1 MYECFVF
8 LSNSSGVIFIT
19 LVDWVLVSTHQ
30 HSPHHNRCSFNVY
43 TYLSFTEASVTD
55 DDKDLLLR
63 HTNELLSRV
72 NIIQGRGKHLKSI
85 HKIDVLKKS
94 ASSMFVAIFEALF
107 HVQLVDIFRS
117 PNSLQDYVANAEAVI
132 NALRL
137 VFDMSLSHIK
147 GKDIATGNI
156 TAISNLVDILM
167 GISHVKNS
175 QEEDEEGKPQR
186 RNHPSLKQRKKEAA
200 SAIAGGKGSNG
211 SSRGENGRR
220 ERSKRTPMQRKMY
233 SAPTAAPGD
242 KDGRR
247 STMQKRNGGPQ
258 RKWPKSWPPIIEKEK
273 ENLVEEPPLDDDE
286 PDTDV
291 SQSTHSSS
299 RRRRDVSMTDSGVV
313 QEDGDTNDA
322 ENLPPPGPNPDF
334 SPTRVSNAQDSNTI
348 PRFKGTHTGGKLTR
362 LEEEHEKRALAIYK
376 RVLKERQ
383 TDLRQRE
390 LADEKKQF
398 YAYRNAKHAAK
409 VRKIKQD
416 RMNEYLRL
424 RKASFRM
431 KHENQHGKHILHT
444 YKRILSIVHQQKR
457 ENDREDAARLKAL
470 YDCHR
475 SQEDNL
481 EQFFIERLRLV
492 TEHQK
497 EMQAE
502 RKTAL
507 KSEEGALDRLLLTTE
522 SAYEERLRKA
532 MTNLDQMEEALLRAG
547 EEKFYSFAQILGAE
561 DWSTTS
567 NDRFMSTPPS
577 TAFALRMKVARKGP
591 NAAQAFIR
599 RRIVQHGL
607 IQAYGQG
614 RSVAK

>member
-1 MYECFVF
+1 MHKK
-8 LSNSSGVIFIT
+8 LK
-19 LVDWVLVSTHQ
+19 VSET
-30 HSPHHNRCSFNVY
+30 S
-43 TYLSFTEASVTD
+43 LTD

-72 NIIQGRGKHLKSI
+72 NIIQGRGKHLKNI

-107 HVQLVDIFRS
+107 HVQLVDIARS
-117 PNSLQDYVANAEAVI
+117 PNSLKDYIANAEAVVD
-132 NALRL
+132 ALSL

-156 TAISNLVDILM
+156 TAIRNLVDILT
-167 GISHVKNS
+167 GISHVKYS

-186 RNHPSLKQRKKEAA
+186 RNRPSFKQQRKKEAT
-200 SAIAGGKGSNG
+200 SAIAGGKESNG
-211 SSRGENGRR
+211 SSRGEEGRR
-220 ERSKRTPMQRKMY
+220 ERSKRTPMRRKMY

-242 KDGRR
+242 KGGQR

-258 RKWPKSWPPIIEKEK
+258 RKWPKSWPPIVEKEK
-273 ENLVEEPPLDDDE
+273 ENLVDEPPLDDDE

-299 RRRRDVSMTDSGVV
+299 RGRRDVSTTDSGVV
-313 QEDGDTNDA
+313 QEDGDTSDT
-322 ENLPPPGPNPDF
+322 ENLPPPGPNPDCL
-334 SPTRVSNAQDSNTI
+334 PTRVSNAQDSNNV
-348 PRFKGTHTGGKLTR
+348 PRFKGTYTGGKLTR
-362 LEEEHEKRALAIYK
+362 LEEEHERRALAIYK

-424 RKASFRM
+424 RKASFM
-431 KHENQHGKHILHT
+431 MSHENHHGKHMIHT

-457 ENDREDAARLKAL
+457 EDDREDAARLKAL

-481 EQFFIERLRLV
+481 EQFFFERLKLV

-497 EMQAE
+497 EIQAE

-507 KSEEGALDRLLLTTE
+507 KSEERALGRLLLTTE
-522 SAYEERLRKA
+522 SAYEERLQKA
-532 MTNLDQMEEALLRAG
+532 MTNLDQMEEAILRAG
-547 EEKFYSFAQILGAE
+547 EEKFTRLLKSLEQ
-561 DWSTTS
+561 
-567 NDRFMSTPPS
+567 
-577 TAFALRMKVARKGP
+577 
-591 NAAQAFIR
+591 
-599 RRIVQHGL
+599 RIGL
-607 IQAYGQG
+607 QL
-614 RSVAK
+614 